1 MEVTVAGETSTLTQ
15 SGDTD
20 LETELGYI
28 KPSFQVTR
36 RIGER
41 NQIRFRVYRD
51 VGQLDFNDFVSFAGL
66 ADELVIGGNPDLVP
80 ETSWRAEIAGDWRF
94 GQDGALG
101 VRLFNHWLSDASDV
115 VPVTAGDPPRTF
127 DAPGNIGDGWI
138 HGIQVTATAPLGF
151 LLPGARFTMDNTWQ
165 DSEVTDPV
173 TGRPRVISTFVE
185 TDLEMHFRQDLPERD
200 FAWGIDYTKLGQIIT
215 FRLNEID
222 TYEEGPFVTVFAE
235 STAIQGVKI
244 RAYVENLLD
253 SPFTRRREFFEETRA
268 DGSPVFIEDR
278 LRTRR
283 RGPFWGI
290 TLSGSL

>member
-1 MEVTVAGETSTLTQ
+1 
-15 SGDTD
+15 
-20 LETELGYI
+20 
-28 KPSFQVTR
+28 
-36 RIGER
+36 
-41 NQIRFRVYRD
+41 
-51 VGQLDFNDFVSFAGL
+51 
-66 ADELVIGGNPDLVP
+66 
-80 ETSWRAEIAGDWRF
+80 
-94 GQDGALG
+94 
-101 VRLFNHWLSDASDV
+101 
-115 VPVTAGDPPRTF
+115 
-127 DAPGNIGDGWI
+127 
-138 HGIQVTATAPLGF
+138 
-151 LLPGARFTMDNTWQ
+151 
-165 DSEVTDPV
+165 
-173 TGRPRVISTFVE
+173 
-185 TDLEMHFRQDLPERD
+185 MHFRQDLPERD

-253 SPFTRRREFFEETRA
+253 SPFTRRREFFGETRA